1 MDQVFLIWP
10 MTDDPAVTELEQR
23 EIQRAK
29 YQNPDCG
36 HWIVPRDAKVA
47 LSQVGCVT
55 TDLNFT
61 EIPPQRLIS
70 PRLASYL
77 PPGNELL
84 LSVLPVTLADGTE
97 SHWLQYDTCFKVQIR
112 GGMKSYCFR
121 CKQCHRIFYT
131 PMGSWYLLRDD
142 LPPRAVF
149 GTTSGAICVRQPI
162 AENLQEQRWP
172 KLSIKPI
179 EVKDSPIDG
188 LSKDIETLTPDMER
202 RIAGSRF

>member
-1 MDQVFLIWP
+1 
-10 MTDDPAVTELEQR
+10 MTDDPAVTELEWR
-23 EIQRAK
+23 EIQRAQ

-36 HWIVPRDAKVA
+36 HWNVPRDANVV

-61 EIPPQRLIS
+61 EIPPQCLIS

-77 PPGNELL
+77 LPGNELL
-84 LSVLPVTLADGTE
+84 LSVLPVTLADGTD

-149 GTTSGAICVRQPI
+149 GTTSGAICVRQAI
-162 AENLQEQRWP
+162 AEKLQEQRWP

-188 LSKDIETLTPDMER
+188 LPKDIETLPPEMER
-202 RIAGSRF
+202 RIAGSRFSGATAVQ

>member
-1 MDQVFLIWP
+1 MRDSRR
-10 MTDDPAVTELEQR
+10 TTEGH
-23 EIQRAK
+23 
-29 YQNPDCG
+29 PDAPITG
-36 HWIVPRDAKVA
+36 FAEPIVRVA
-47 LSQVGCVT
+47 LGHSIFSSLRMEMVSGRGFPSPRT
-55 TDLNFT
+55 L
-61 EIPPQRLIS
+61 QRLIS

-77 PPGNELL
+77 LPGNELL

-162 AENLQEQRWP
+162 AEKLQEQRWP